1 MGGRLRSLYFAVYRA
16 GFRSLLDEPKIITA
30 SIDATRYR
38 VEEILRKNP
47 EDARE
52 QVFEALKDC
61 VCNLPIKGDGG
72 RKSCLITGRARTGKT
87 IISTALARSHGFALV
102 SLDQLRD
109 IYLQV
114 KDASL
119 RDEMRQ
125 FILDELFGLFPEGVI
140 VEGDDL
146 IYVNRD
152 LGNDSNNLSLDF
164 CGSLADRH
172 KIKCFVVGNADAGV
186 DAKATALRNYQ
197 QTGKCWTVDSPRW
210 NDLPARAAEL
220 IEDSQRL
227 RAMAPAHDIT
237 YIEMDVINF
246 DLAVKNAAEK
256 IAPTPV

>member
-1 MGGRLRSLYFAVYRA
+1 M
-16 GFRSLLDEPKIITA
+16 DERQIITA

-38 VEEILRKNP
+38 VKDILRQ
-47 EDARE
+47 ESEGARE
-52 QVFEALKDC
+52 QILEALGDC
-61 VCNLPIKGDGG
+61 IREFPINGDGG

-87 IISTALARSHGFALV
+87 IISTALARSHGFALI

-114 KDASL
+114 EDASL

-125 FILDELFGLFPEGVI
+125 LILDELFSRFPEGVI

-152 LGNDSNNLSLDF
+152 LGNDSSNLSLDF
-164 CGSLADRH
+164 CGSLASRH

-186 DAKATALRNYQ
+186 DAKVTALRNYQ
-197 QTGKCWTVDSPRW
+197 QTGKCWTVKSPRW
-210 NDLPARAAEL
+210 KDLPARAVEL

-237 YIEMDVINF
+237 YIEMNVIDF
-246 DLAVKNAAEK
+246 DLSVKNAAEK
-256 IAPTPV
+256 IAPTPA